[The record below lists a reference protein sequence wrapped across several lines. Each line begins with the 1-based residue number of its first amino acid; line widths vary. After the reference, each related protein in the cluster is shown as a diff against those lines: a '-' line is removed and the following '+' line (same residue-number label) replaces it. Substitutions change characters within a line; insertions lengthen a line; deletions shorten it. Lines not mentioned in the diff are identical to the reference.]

1 MSIFGSLFKLIKS
14 IVSKLFKMIKKLFK
28 VLLPIII
35 VVAIVYFGAPY
46 LASFFSGIGAPAWLS
61 SAITALPGYI
71 SSGLSYLW
79 DKALPIFGSIKD
91 GVAKAWDWYSDLKIG
106 TQALIALGAS
116 YAISPEETLDLV
128 SDIATGVGDIAGG
141 VLTAAL
147 GSTGGLL
154 LAGGLL
160 LFFLMQGDSNDPQ
173 VVLTDR
179 GGNYA

>member
-1 MSIFGSLFKLIKS
+1 MSIFSSLFKLIKS
-14 IVSKLFKMIKKLFK
+14 IVSKIFKMIKKLFK

-71 SSGLSYLW
+71 SSGLTYLW
-79 DKALPIFGSIKD
+79 DKALPIFGAIKD
-91 GVAKAWDWYSDLKIG
+91 GVTKAWDWYSDLKIG
-106 TQALIALGAS
+106 TQAMIALGAA
-116 YAISPEETLDLV
+116 YAIAPEETLDLV
-128 SDIATGVGDIAGG
+128 NDVATGVGDLAGG
-141 VLTAAL
+141 VISAAL

-160 LFFLMQGDSNDPQ
+160 LFFLTRKKDGQTI
-173 VVLTDR
+173 VVDK
-179 GGNYA
+179 GEAYA

>member
-71 SSGLSYLW
+71 STGLSYLW
-79 DKALPIFGSIKD
+79 DKALPIFGAIKD
-91 GVAKAWDWYSDLKIG
+91 GVNKAWDWYADLKIG
-106 TQALIALGAS
+106 TQAMIALGAA
-116 YAISPEETLDLV
+116 YAISPDETLDLV
-128 SDIATGVGDIAGG
+128 SDIATGVGDVAGG
-141 VLTAAL
+141 VLSAAL
-147 GSTGGLL
+147 GSTGGLIIV
-154 LAGGLL
+154 GGLL
-160 LFFLMQGDSNDPQ
+160 LFLFMRNNSDEPQ
-173 VVLTDR
+173 VIVSDR
-179 GGNYA
+179 GASYA